1 MSAATLTSM
10 YPLNRDIKFAFD
22 RVFDSSATQ
31 QDIFE
36 FTAKYEHHLVIV
48 VLLLKLPVQASPQR
62 SVGWIQCVSICIWSH
77 RCRLA

>member
-36 FTAKYEHHLVIV
+36 FTAKYEIHLVIFF
-48 VLLLKLPVQASPQR
+48 LLFKLLEQASPQR
-62 SVGWIQCVSICIWSH
+62 SLGRIQCVSLCIWSH

>member
-36 FTAKYEHHLVIV
+36 FTAKYEIRLVIV
-48 VLLLKLPVQASPQR
+48 VLLLKLLEQASTQR
-62 SVGWIQCVSICIWSH
+62 SFG
-77 RCRLA
+77 RL